1 MDMYL
6 IDRECIAEC
15 WEDAGGVMKGC
26 VLDKCWTYS
35 WIGIQK
41 VGWTTGQLVYGWILK
56 KSVNSR
62 FTRSSCSSPSFP
74 RGTYSKDVTMLLLH
88 PSEEASSIF
97 SKLQG
102 VAQPGDT
109 AQVQG
114 RLARSPAE
122 VTALVT
128 IG

>member
-1 MDMYL
+1 
-6 IDRECIAEC
+6 
-15 WEDAGGVMKGC
+15 
-26 VLDKCWTYS
+26 VLEYS

-41 VGWTTGQLVYGWILK
+41 VGWPTGQLAYGWILK

-62 FTRSSCSSPSFP
+62 YAWSSCSSPSFP
-74 RGTYSKDVTMLLLH
+74 RGTYSKDVPMLLLH
-88 PSEEASSIF
+88 PSEEAGSIF

-102 VAQPGDT
+102 VTQPGDT

-128 IG
+128 IGKSPEEDKECEAETLGSLACRSPWGHKEWT

>member
-1 MDMYL
+1 MYMHL
-6 IDRECIAEC
+6 IDLKCTVGC

-26 VLDKCWTYS
+26 VLGECWIYS

-41 VGWTTGQLVYGWILK
+41 VGWTTGQLAYGWILK

-62 FTRSSCSSPSFP
+62 YTWSSCSSPSFP
-74 RGTYSKDVTMLLLH
+74 RGTYSKDVPMLLLH
-88 PSEEASSIF
+88 PSEEAGSIF

-122 VTALVT
+122 VMALVT

>member
-1 MDMYL
+1 MYMRF
-6 IDRECIAEC
+6 IDLECIAGC
-15 WEDAGGVMKGC
+15 WEDAGGVMKGR
-26 VLDKCWTYS
+26 VLGECWIYS

-41 VGWTTGQLVYGWILK
+41 VGWTTGQLAYGWILK

-62 FTRSSCSSPSFP
+62 YAWSSCSSPSFP

-88 PSEEASSIF
+88 PSEEAGSIF

>member
-1 MDMYL
+1 MYMHL
-6 IDRECIAEC
+6 IDLECIAGC

-26 VLDKCWTYS
+26 VLGECWIYS

-41 VGWTTGQLVYGWILK
+41 VGWTTGQLAYGWILK

-62 FTRSSCSSPSFP
+62 HTWSSCSSPSFP

-88 PSEEASSIF
+88 PSEEAGSIF

-122 VTALVT
+122 VMALVT